1 MSNSETY
8 TKELCKMIFI
18 YNTLL
23 NGWSVK
29 MLGKDKFEFI
39 NRKQEVRKEY
49 FNDTFIKDFLEKNI
63 SDKNKYILNRN
74 K

>member
-29 MLGKDKFEFI
+29 MLEEDKFEFI
-39 NRKQEVRKEY
+39 NSKKEIRKEY
-49 FNDTFIKDFLEKNI
+49 FNDKFIKDFLEK
-63 SDKNKYILNRN
+63 KY
-74 K
+74 

>member
-29 MLGKDKFEFI
+29 MLDKDKFEFI